1 MSYSVLNFFL
11 SPTPLLPSPPP
22 PCPLSATAR
31 HLRYRRAPSQP
42 VARALRFVPRFFMDT
57 WAIRGLFPTS
67 ARSCCG
73 LLWFNLLFEPLCVE
87 KVIFRLNSGGFAC
100 VPCFV
105 SVLEQ
110 KLWRVELGTTTRAR
124 VHAGQHGAHS
134 PDRGKIW
141 SSALTH
147 CGPCAPGA
155 EEEGG
160 GRWGETEQGKERG
173 AWRGMASRIPSAKKV
188 SERGIW
194 LAR

>member
-1 MSYSVLNFFL
+1 MSHSILNFFL

-57 WAIRGLFPTS
+57 WATRGLFPTS
-67 ARSCCG
+67 ASSCCG

-124 VHAGQHGAHS
+124 VHAGQHGTHS

-147 CGPCAPGA
+147 CGPVQRKKGVAGEVRQSRVRKGA
-155 EEEGG
+155 REEGWRAAFPRQRKWANG
-160 GRWGETEQGKERG
+160 GFG
-173 AWRGMASRIPSAKKV
+173 
-188 SERGIW
+188 
-194 LAR
+194 